1 MPTAPSAASAARA
14 TAARVV
20 EQVIYGGRLLDR
32 ALETALATPDQR
44 RATTAAL
51 GQGMTYGTLPWG
63 QPLQS
68 IPRQMLERALRS

>member
-1 MPTAPSAASAARA
+1 MSTAPSAASEARA

-44 RATTAAL
+44 ACT
-51 GQGMTYGTLPWG
+51 PCCW
-63 QPLQS
+63 
-68 IPRQMLERALRS
+68 